1 MGAHEL
7 SAALWRQRELL
18 EILRYKLEV
27 EQMLLTAGKNRWIN
41 FATREVE
48 RVSERLQ
55 GEVMTCDVLM
65 TALGDEWALTERPT
79 LRQLAAAAPVGP
91 WTEILSGHLE
101 AITAQTESI
110 RKLRDTN
117 EQFLRSLIRSAQ
129 ESAAA
134 SDPTALGYDSTG
146 TQPSAGNVPTLDRT
160 L

>member
-55 GEVMTCDVLM
+55 SEVMTCDVLM
-65 TALGDEWALTERPT
+65 TSLGDEWGLTDRPT
-79 LRQLAAAAPVGP
+79 LRQLAAAAPAGP
-91 WTEILSGHLE
+91 WTEIFSGHLE

-117 EQFLRSLIRSAQ
+117 EQFLRSLIRSTQ
-129 ESAAA
+129 ETAAA
-134 SDPTALGYDSTG
+134 GEPAARGYDATG
-146 TQPSAGNVPTLDRT
+146 AQPSLVNASTIDRN

>member
-55 GEVMTCDVLM
+55 SEVMACDVLM
-65 TALGDEWALTERPT
+65 TALGDEWALTDRPT

-91 WTEILSGHLE
+91 WTEILTGHLE

-117 EQFLRSLIRSAQ
+117 EQFLRSLIRSTQ

-134 SDPTALGYDSTG
+134 SDPTALAYDATG
-146 TQPSAGNVPTLDRT
+146 TQPSPASVPTLDRT